1 AARRYGRGLRGER
14 HVLHRFAQ
22 PRTTRTAR
30 GTRRRRPPAH
40 RDRRD
45 FRPSERPRRIRKRT
59 RTTPTPREDRPDRP
73 RIAKGSLLD
82 NDIGWVF
89 DRGRM
94 YGPREDGNH
103 LYALTTCVAYDLMA
117 LKNAEAADRPVAAL
131 RVGYPNARDAEVLD
145 VTVVAWPKV
154 TFLIE
159 GGHVH

>member
-1 AARRYGRGLRGER
+1 
-14 HVLHRFAQ
+14 
-22 PRTTRTAR
+22 
-30 GTRRRRPPAH
+30 
-40 RDRRD
+40 
-45 FRPSERPRRIRKRT
+45 
-59 RTTPTPREDRPDRP
+59 
-73 RIAKGSLLD
+73 LLD

-154 TFLIE
+154 TFLLE
-159 GGHVH
+159 GGHVHDPAGQSHVTANLALAGDRTHNDWPTTMDGAAQRAVRAVDLVHHGFQPADGTTA

>member
-1 AARRYGRGLRGER
+1 
-14 HVLHRFAQ
+14 
-22 PRTTRTAR
+22 
-30 GTRRRRPPAH
+30 
-40 RDRRD
+40 
-45 FRPSERPRRIRKRT
+45 
-59 RTTPTPREDRPDRP
+59 
-73 RIAKGSLLD
+73 LLD

-131 RVGYPNARDAEVLD
+131 RVGYPNASDAEVLD

-159 GGHVH
+159 GGHVHDPAGQSHVTAQPGTGRRPDPQRLADDDGGCCATCRPRRRPRPPWVPAG

>member
-1 AARRYGRGLRGER
+1 M
-14 HVLHRFAQ
+14 
-22 PRTTRTAR
+22 
-30 GTRRRRPPAH
+30 
-40 RDRRD
+40 
-45 FRPSERPRRIRKRT
+45 
-59 RTTPTPREDRPDRP
+59 
-73 RIAKGSLLD
+73 LD

-154 TFLIE
+154 TFSSRVGMSTIRPGNHTSLPNLALAGDRTHNDWPTTME
-159 GGHVH
+159 GAAQRAARAVDLVHHAFQPADGTTA